1 MIWDVAPKTLH
12 ILYMNKIGH
21 SKVKEVAAAD
31 WERGEKL
38 DKLMIIPL

>member
-1 MIWDVAPKTLH
+1 
-12 ILYMNKIGH
+12 MNKMGH
-21 SKVKEVAAAD
+21 SKVKEVAED